1 MTAEL
6 HLSVSRNFETLNGI
20 ASVKVSI
27 PFMFRLLGASSLL
40 KLAPKEGLS
49 FCQDYGFTQRRFRL
63 A

>member
-6 HLSVSRNFETLNGI
+6 QLIVASNFETLNGI

-27 PFMFRLLGASSLL
+27 PFMFRLLGASGLL

-49 FCQDYGFTQRRFRL
+49 FCQDYGFTPRRFSL

>member
-6 HLSVSRNFETLNGI
+6 QFSVAGNFEMLNGI

-27 PFMFRLLGASSLL
+27 PIKFMFRLLGASDPL

-49 FCQDYGFTQRRFRL
+49 FCQDYGFTQRCF
-63 A
+63 